1 MANKTLADVIDR
13 LKAEGQLTRN
23 SGTNSIKSIKTI
35 LEQQSADRNA
45 DRLSMLEEKRET
57 AVREARKLELLEA
70 ISRSPAA
77 EGGPGEDGGGFSL
90 LGLGGALAGGGIGLG
105 AAGAGLGA
113 FFMGLAGAEAIMA
126 NFGNGDNIKSLLTN
140 LAEGLSAFET
150 RDLAAIGAV
159 LGMGAV
165 AGAVPGLS
173 GPGAGLGMA
182 AVGAGLGG
190 FFAGLAA
197 ADTAMSWM
205 NTDMTALKNAMGG
218 LSDALGEMDATAF
231 TAVGGL
237 LAAGGAAGA
246 LFGPSRVAKATIGMG
261 ALGLGIGAFFAGLAA
276 GDAAA
281 SWMNADGVALKNIMT
296 NLSEGLA
303 AFGGR
308 DLAALGGLLAA
319 GGLFGAVPGGAA
331 AAGGAALGMGA
342 IGLGLGAFFTGFAA
356 VGTVASF
363 IGADGGSMKSIMVN
377 LAEGL
382 SAFGDVDASNL
393 LALAP
398 ALTLLGPAM
407 LTFLGSEGIADIFGG
422 TKEALQDAWNWIT
435 GSEDGSDTQSNRIQ
449 QIADM
454 LQPLN
459 DINADSLSSFNAL
472 TDVLERFADSVRDL
486 AAADIG
492 DVKDNI
498 AEMAETI
505 TWALPLF
512 DKMANGGVIGAGWG
526 DGYAEMD
533 FGGGL
538 LDPNLRLGEL
548 MSATGQMNAIMNN
561 MTADGGEMMPPT
573 VVEPVAEATVAQVNA
588 LTTEEQM
595 NDRMREQPAV
605 AVGGSTTVVA
615 PQNNSSTVMNRG
627 GDVNINDRMMDPHN
641 PDQFR
646 DYR

>member
-1 MANKTLADVIDR
+1 MAKKTLADVVDR

-35 LEQQSADRNA
+35 LEQQAVENSS
-45 DRLSMLEEKRET
+45 DRLSALEDRREN
-57 AVREARKLELLEA
+57 AVRETRKLELLEA
-70 ISRSPAA
+70 ISRSSGG
-77 EGGPGEDGGGFSL
+77 EGGTSEDGGGFGL
-90 LGLGGALAGGGIGLG
+90 MGLGGILAGGGIGLG

-113 FFMGLAGAEAIMA
+113 FFMGLAGAEAIMER
-126 NFGNGDNIKSLLTN
+126 FGSGDNLKNLLTN

-159 LGMGAV
+159 LGMGSV

-246 LFGPSRVAKATIGMG
+246 LFGPSRVAQASIGMG

-296 NLSEGLA
+296 NLSEGLS
-303 AFGGR
+303 AFAGR
-308 DLAALGGLLAA
+308 DLAAVGGLLAA

-331 AAGGAALGMGA
+331 AAAGASIGMGL
-342 IGLGLGAFFTGFAA
+342 IGAGLGAFFTGFAA
-356 VGTVASF
+356 VGEVASF
-363 IGADGGSMKSIMVN
+363 IGADGSSMKNIMVN
-377 LAEGL
+377 MAEGL
-382 SAFGDVDASNL
+382 SAFGDVDAGNL

-407 LTFLGSEGIADIFGG
+407 LAFLGSEGIADIFGG

-459 DINADSLSSFNAL
+459 DINADSLSSFNTL
-472 TDVLERFADSVRDL
+472 TDALERFADSVRAL
-486 AAADIG
+486 ADADIG

-498 AEMAETI
+498 AEMAQTI
-505 TWALPLF
+505 EWTLPLL

-526 DGYAEMD
+526 DGYSEMD
-533 FGGGL
+533 FGSGL

-548 MSATGQMNAIMNN
+548 MSATGQISAIMSN
-561 MTADGGEMMPPT
+561 MSADSELTP
-573 VVEPVAEATVAQVNA
+573 VAVEPVAEATVAQVNA
-588 LTTEEQM
+588 LTAEEQM
-595 NDRMREQPAV
+595 NDRMREQPSVNV
-605 AVGGSTTVVA
+605 APSPTVVA
-615 PQNNSSTVMNRG
+615 PSNNSVTNVNRG

-641 PDQFR
+641 PDIFR
-646 DYR
+646 DMR